1 MGDVHRHTLCHPV
14 IAQDSETHLM
24 NPMPKLFNWSGR
36 FADLDSGH
44 QNAIAQLI
52 QEGGAINGT
61 KEEILLRLQRTR
73 KIAVLS
79 ERENGRVVGVAA
91 LKTPTRNYR
100 QKKFTDAGFAITGFE
115 KALELGYI
123 VTHADWR
130 GHQLSGGLI
139 DLILHEITA
148 PAFATTDSDTMRK
161 NLTRSGFTRV
171 GRDWQGNK
179 GALSLWIFMPT

>member
-1 MGDVHRHTLCHPV
+1 
-14 IAQDSETHLM
+14 M

-61 KEEILLRLQRTR
+61 KDEILLRLQRTR

-79 ERENGRVVGVAA
+79 EHENGRVVGVAA

-100 QKKFTDAGFAITGFE
+100 QKSLPT
-115 KALELGYI
+115 
-123 VTHADWR
+123 R
-130 GHQLSGGLI
+130 GLQLRVSKRLWNSGML
-139 DLILHEITA
+139 
-148 PAFATTDSDTMRK
+148 
-161 NLTRSGFTRV
+161 
-171 GRDWQGNK
+171 
-179 GALSLWIFMPT
+179 